1 MCRAFEEWAA
11 IEQTKGREIGRNE
24 GHSQG
29 LIEGHSQGL
38 TEGRTEAFSLAETI
52 LKIRAAQKSSD
63 EIAAACQISKVEV
76 EVILDKL
83 KNLAACV

>member
-11 IEQTKGREIGRNE
+11 IEQTKGREIGRSE
-24 GHSQG
+24 G

-52 LKIRAAQKSSD
+52 LKMQAAQKSSG
-63 EIAAACQISKVEV
+63 EIAAACQISTAEV
-76 EVILDKL
+76 EDILEKL
-83 KNLAACV
+83 ASLFSYAV